1 MKIFKRRGI
10 IEEKIK
16 QQAAILDKLIPDLAK
31 VFGMEGFEEVLDIDI
46 NFVQV
51 QVLRQIYTLKEPM
64 MSELG
69 RETDIQLSTLTHIVD
84 KLVQKGFVVRK
95 ADPSDRRVVR
105 VSVTSQGGDIVRKF
119 EEARRKKIIS
129 VLEKL
134 TSNERKK
141 VLQVLQ
147 VLHQR
152 ISNEVKD
159 ED

>member
-1 MKIFKRRGI
+1 M
-10 IEEKIK
+10 EEEIK

-31 VFGMEGFEEVLDIDI
+31 VFGMEGLEEVLDIDI

-69 RETDIQLSTLTHIVD
+69 RETDIQLSTLTRIVD

-129 VLEKL
+129 ILEKL

-141 VLQVLQ
+141 ILQVLQ

-159 ED
+159 EG

>member
-1 MKIFKRRGI
+1 M
-10 IEEKIK
+10 EEEIK
-16 QQAAILDKLIPDLAK
+16 QQAAILDKLIPDLSK
-31 VFGMEGFEEVLDIDI
+31 VFGMEGLEEVLDVDI
-46 NFVQV
+46 NFAQV
-51 QVLRQIYTLKEPM
+51 QVLREIYILKGPM

-69 RETDIQLSTLTHIVD
+69 RETDIQLSTLTRIVD

-95 ADPSDRRVVR
+95 ADLSDRRVVR
-105 VSVTSQGGDIVRKF
+105 VSVTSQGRDVVKKF

-129 VLEKL
+129 ILEKL

-141 VLQVLQ
+141 ILQVLQ